1 LHVHFALNATTIA
14 MIIGRLSNISFS
26 FTAHANDIFAN
37 PILLP
42 EKIKAAKFIIA
53 ISQYNIDFLCRLVPS
68 PEIRK
73 KSHLVHCGID
83 VQHFAPVQKPD
94 NNETPLI
101 LAVGRLVEKK
111 GYPYL
116 IKACNLLVQR
126 GYRFRCLIIGGGPEQ
141 VTLQN
146 MIDVHQLGDYV
157 SLLGVV
163 FQEDLKDRMAQAD
176 ICVLPCVI
184 AHDDDM
190 DGIPN
195 TLMEAMAMEI
205 PVISTN
211 ISGIPELID
220 DHQSGLLVPA
230 QDEQALAEAIA
241 TLFDQPELADRLGKA
256 GREKVVAEFEI
267 EKNARQVLSI
277 FKQYLSNIRL
287 PDRQVGPAL
296 VERRESLPSQDHL

>member
-1 LHVHFALNATTIA
+1 MSEQNRQPTIGYLAQVFPHLTMTFVYREVAALRAMGLPVQTFSTWKPSLDELSAEAKALVDSTFYIFPMNWLQLVISHLAYLLTRPGRYLGTLCFYLSREHKTFKNRLRTLLHFGQAVYLAREVEQRGIQHLHVHFALNATTIA

-146 MIDVHQLGDYV
+146 MIDVHLLGD
-157 SLLGVV
+157 
-163 FQEDLKDRMAQAD
+163 
-176 ICVLPCVI
+176 
-184 AHDDDM
+184 
-190 DGIPN
+190 
-195 TLMEAMAMEI
+195 
-205 PVISTN
+205 
-211 ISGIPELID
+211 
-220 DHQSGLLVPA
+220 
-230 QDEQALAEAIA
+230 
-241 TLFDQPELADRLGKA
+241 
-256 GREKVVAEFEI
+256 
-267 EKNARQVLSI
+267 
-277 FKQYLSNIRL
+277 
-287 PDRQVGPAL
+287 
-296 VERRESLPSQDHL
+296 